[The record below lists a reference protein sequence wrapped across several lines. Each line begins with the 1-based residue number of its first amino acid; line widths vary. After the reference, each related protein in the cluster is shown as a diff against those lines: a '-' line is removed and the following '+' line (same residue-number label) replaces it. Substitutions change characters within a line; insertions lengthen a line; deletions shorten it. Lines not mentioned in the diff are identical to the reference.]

1 MSVKYEILELDE
13 GHYIKMLKCF
23 SPTNSKESEQTKKD
37 GLIVLFPGKN
47 NNLMSANFSKFY
59 QIFG

>member
-23 SPTNSKESEQTKKD
+23 SPSNPKESEPVKKD
-37 GLIVLFPGKN
+37 GLIVLFPGKKTAISC
-47 NNLMSANFSKFY
+47 LETFAKF
-59 QIFG
+59 